1 MPLHDWSKVEAG
13 IFHDF
18 HTVWIAE
25 IRNALNGG
33 LLPANFY
40 ALAEQHMGGF
50 IADVLTLHSPPR
62 SDVVSQSQAVYQG
75 IGGIAVTDV
84 MPATKTHESVPN
96 AMIDLRR
103 SIAIRHVSSHRIVA
117 LLEIVSPSNKD
128 RPEHLEMFVQKTI
141 DAISCGV
148 HVLMVD
154 LFAPSRFDPLG
165 LHYRIREILAPY
177 PPETVIASP
186 RSTLAS
192 YQVTLKSVEM
202 FVEHVEASAP
212 LPDMPIFLDSSHYVN
227 VPLEA
232 TYLKAWQGMPAFWRN
247 VITGETQ

>member
-1 MPLHDWSKVEAG
+1 MPLHDWSKVESG

-33 LLPANFY
+33 LLPADFY
-40 ALAEQHMGGF
+40 ALTEQHMGGY
-50 IADVLTLHSPPR
+50 IADVFTLHSPPN
-62 SDVVSQSQAVYQG
+62 SNVVSQPQAEYHAP
-75 IGGIAVTDV
+75 GGIAIADEL
-84 MPATKTHESVPN
+84 PATKNHESVPRE
-96 AMIDLRR
+96 MKELQR

-117 LLEIVSPSNKD
+117 LLEIVSPANKD
-128 RPEHLEMFVQKTI
+128 REEHLAMFVQKTI
-141 DAISCGV
+141 DAISRGI

-165 LHYRIREILAPY
+165 LHYRIREMLAPY
-177 PPETVIASP
+177 PPLTEIAPP

-202 FVEHVEASAP
+202 FVEHVEANTN
-212 LPDMPIFLDSSHYVN
+212 LPDMPIFLDSPRYVN

-247 VITGETQ
+247 VITGEIP